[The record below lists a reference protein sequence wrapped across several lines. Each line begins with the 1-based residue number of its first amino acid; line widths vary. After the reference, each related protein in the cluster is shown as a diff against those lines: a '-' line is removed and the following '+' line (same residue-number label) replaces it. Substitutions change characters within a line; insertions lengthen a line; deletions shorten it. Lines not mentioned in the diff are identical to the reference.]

1 MENNTHTHTHT
12 HKKNI
17 IIQSGFTFQWY
28 SVVYT
33 LTNIM
38 LHTDRHTV
46 KYANCCLISPI
57 VGYKLYIYIYLFHI
71 HIDFH
76 MSTTGG
82 DFNASS
88 CNTEVG

>member
-1 MENNTHTHTHT
+1 MKYNGEKVEFEEE
-12 HKKNI
+12 KKQTKKI

-33 LTNIM
+33 LTNVM

-46 KYANCCLISPI
+46 EYTNCCLISPI
-57 VGYKLYIYIYLFHI
+57 VGYKLYLFHI
-71 HIDFH
+71 HIYFH
-76 MSTTGG
+76 LSTTGG
-82 DFNASS
+82 DLDASS